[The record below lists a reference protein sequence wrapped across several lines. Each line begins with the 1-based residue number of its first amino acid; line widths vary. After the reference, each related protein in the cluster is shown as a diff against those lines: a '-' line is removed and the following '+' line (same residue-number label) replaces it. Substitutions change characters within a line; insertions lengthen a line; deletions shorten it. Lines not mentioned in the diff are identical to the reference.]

1 MIDLNTPPQ
10 GANQAKTA
18 VEVSTPPEPEILGC
32 ITGECIDDY
41 YIYKPTTVI
50 GRNSANALVDLHI
63 DLSTYISRKH
73 AVIKY
78 NGKSKDCAF
87 TMNCVGKNGLFINGS
102 FHMSGT
108 ENIPLNEKCSIRFPS
123 TSITLAFQ
131 PQAPSDTYCDPGM
144 FNSLMPQANPPT
156 SNLTTFPMPLQLPN
170 RITAGITGS
179 APASP
184 AGTLSAVNSCPSSPK
199 QIKKNKQLND
209 AQMED
214 LNRVLTFEESK
225 RKLQSEPI
233 SYQKP
238 PFSYAQLIIQAISCA
253 PQQQL
258 TLNGIYN
265 HIMKYY
271 PYYSTGEKGWQNSI
285 RHNLSLNRYFVK
297 VPRSEE
303 AAGKGCHWKIDQT
316 QIKNLQITAWKKRR
330 PTNSN
335 NNNVKNPANQLLL
348 TTDSTS
354 PTRNSNS
361 RKSSGEF
368 PITSASPSVVQLQNN
383 NLHSINNLTKVPG
396 LNVSQQN
403 IQVQNLPVYQQQQH
417 KFVQPQQK
425 TGLHLLSEIC
435 SSQPIRNNSNI
446 IKVGAQ
452 VGVVRNSA
460 QNILNKPTTSP
471 ASGQIISS
479 VQRVKPVFNKPSP
492 VQFVSKNSVNQV
504 SQVATA
510 QNKLMSPPRQIP
522 IKLLTSNKNSKLTT
536 VYNMAQLQKSSQN
549 IVSVGPSVH
558 NIVSANHNSQGVVST
573 VKKAQNI
580 ITANQIAQ
588 NVVSANQIA
597 QNVVPANQV
606 AQNVVP
612 ANQVAQNVVSANQI
626 AQNTVSANQ
635 IAHNVVPQAVKM
647 NGSNVVQA
655 SAPPQMQQPQDG
667 VSKLQPVTN
676 VNEQKNIAQQ
686 QNVVQNSIA
695 QQQANIIRPEQKVA
709 LQTAE
714 PNVEVKVEPSDNVGA
729 TPMQVAD
736 SNVQFVVPK
745 PLLTD
750 EQLEKQV
757 DREMKRKAD
766 EAAAIEAKKMK
777 LEEEAFAR
785 SLEELE

>member
-597 QNVVPANQV
+597 QNVV
-606 AQNVVP
+606 
-612 ANQVAQNVVSANQI
+612 
-626 AQNTVSANQ
+626 SANQ
-635 IAHNVVPQAVKM
+635 IAHNVVPPAVKI
-647 NGSNVVQA
+647 NGSNVVQTSA
-655 SAPPQMQQPQDG
+655 SPQMQQQQDGNQG

-676 VNEQKNIAQQ
+676 VNEQKNIVQQ

-695 QQQANIIRPEQKVA
+695 QQQANIVQPEQKVA